1 MNQNQNKNPLA
12 TIQMNVSRFTE
23 KAVAVCSFLA
33 ATALAFTSLLI
44 SSDHDI
50 AAGACMVIAQFL
62 LLTAS
67 IFGIDYKLNYETTYP
82 RRAQQQPS

>member
-1 MNQNQNKNPLA
+1 MIHLSRIVERA
-12 TIQMNVSRFTE
+12 T
-23 KAVAVCSFLA
+23 AVASFCA

-44 SSDHDI
+44 SEQHDI

-67 IFGIDYKLNYETTYP
+67 IFGIDYKLNTYGHARPDTT
-82 RRAQQQPS
+82 RNTQ

>member
-1 MNQNQNKNPLA
+1 
-12 TIQMNVSRFTE
+12 MNVSRFTE
-23 KAVAVCSFLA
+23 KAVAVGSFLA

-67 IFGIDYKLNYETTYP
+67 IFGIDYKLNSYGTTYP